1 MVAIAMPADRVDIRC
16 PKCGRLQLVIVRSGD
31 AVIEVRCRCKQVI
44 TVDTAMLNSSPR
56 LTIVPTPSTIP
67 Q

>member
-31 AVIEVRCRCKQVI
+31 AVIEIKCRYCKHTNI
-44 TVDTAMLNSSPR
+44 VDTASLQQRIERKAASA
-56 LTIVPTPSTIP
+56 
-67 Q
+67 

>member
-1 MVAIAMPADRVDIRC
+1 MPADRVDVRC

-44 TVDTAMLNSSPR
+44 TVDTASLQQRIERKAASA
-56 LTIVPTPSTIP
+56 
-67 Q
+67 